1 MRGRLRTA
9 IPNTD
14 HLTRFTKY
22 NALLAKVNLLKTRC
36 IENSDAMTFLIT
48 LLTESSQVKLLGLVL
63 ASVTNTEINSYPF
76 VCQQFVMTSHNY
88 SHNSSIVITYNISK
102 FGFVNFS
109 FFLASA
115 KDRLDE

>member
-36 IENSDAMTFLIT
+36 IENSDAMDI
-48 LLTESSQVKLLGLVL
+48 
-63 ASVTNTEINSYPF
+63 
-76 VCQQFVMTSHNY
+76 SHY
-88 SHNSSIVITYNISK
+88 FAY
-102 FGFVNFS
+102 
-109 FFLASA
+109 
-115 KDRLDE
+115 

>member
-48 LLTESSQVKLLGLVL
+48 LLTEISQVKLLGLVL
-63 ASVTNTEINSYPF
+63 ASVTNTGN
-76 VCQQFVMTSHNY
+76 QFIPICLPTICHD
-88 SHNSSIVITYNISK
+88 ITQLHAQFKYCDY
-102 FGFVNFS
+102 
-109 FFLASA
+109 L
-115 KDRLDE
+115 LYQ